1 MHNNNY
7 HTCVLQVFYSFNFW
21 LMFRQQLK
29 ERKEAQSLKAESLDE
44 VKVVPRNILLIYF
57 NNCCVTRYHYV
68 LEYYSNTLLPLL
80 IFSTAA
86 EENRPSP
93 LVAMLISGVKG
104 LLVKYWI
111 LFCCSMFFV
120 ISFSGKVSINWSKS
134 SQGRVYWKNPTCDN
148 GWIGPSLTSLQDNA
162 RYSPTACSLHC

>member
-1 MHNNNY
+1 MLLLPVMAGY
-7 HTCVLQVFYSFNFW
+7 CKPKSSQLLYAVITTTPATRCDPQVFYSFNFW

-44 VKVVPRNILLIYF
+44 VKVVPRNILLRDFY
-57 NNCCVTRYHYV
+57 NYCGKRYHDVFLQHPPFYCWF
-68 LEYYSNTLLPLL
+68 
-80 IFSTAA
+80 FSIAA
-86 EENRPSP
+86 EENQPSP

-120 ISFSGKVSINWSKS
+120 ISFSGKVYITCSKS
-134 SQGRVYWKNPTCDN
+134 SQVLWDKMNEMKTYLM
-148 GWIGPSLTSLQDNA
+148 S
-162 RYSPTACSLHC
+162 